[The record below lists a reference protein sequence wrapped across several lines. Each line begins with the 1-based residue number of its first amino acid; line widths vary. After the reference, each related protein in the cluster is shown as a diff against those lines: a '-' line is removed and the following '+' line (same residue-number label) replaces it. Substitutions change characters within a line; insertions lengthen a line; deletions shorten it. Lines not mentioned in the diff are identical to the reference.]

1 MKIIKFLMFLSF
13 VLAALPVQAGE
24 RTISVDGHGVAAAKP
39 DTAELRVSV
48 IADEATAAAAMA
60 GVSAK
65 AGAILKALA
74 ALDAYGIA
82 GKDIQTGSI
91 SLNPLYQRNQGNQ
104 QQQPKV
110 IGYRASVDNRVRLGK
125 PDGLGKVIDAL
136 TKAGADRLDG
146 IRFLVA
152 DTKPLQAAARASAVK
167 DAMAAAKQL
176 ADAAGV
182 VVGDVLSISDAASGG
197 PVPQQRMMAFQST
210 EMSVP
215 VMPGEINVQ
224 VRVHMIFAIK

>member
-1 MKIIKFLMFLSF
+1 MKVIKFLMFLSF

-60 GVSAK
+60 GISTK

-74 ALDAYGIA
+74 AHGIA
-82 GKDIQTGSI
+82 EKDIKTGSI

-104 QQQPKV
+104 EQRPKV
-110 IGYRASVDNRVRLGK
+110 IAYRASVDNRVRLKK

-146 IRFLVA
+146 IRFLAA
-152 DTKPLQAAARASAVK
+152 DTKALQAAARASAVK

-176 ADAAGV
+176 AGAAGV

-197 PVPQQRMMAFQST
+197 PAPQQRIMAFQST

>member
-13 VLAALPVQAGE
+13 VLCALPVQAGE

-60 GVSAK
+60 GVSVK
-65 AGAILKALA
+65 AGTVLKALA
-74 ALDAYGIA
+74 AHGIA

-104 QQQPKV
+104 GQQPKV
-110 IGYRASVDNRVRLGK
+110 IGYRASVDNRVRLGQ

-136 TKAGADRLDG
+136 TKAGADRLDS

-167 DAMAAAKQL
+167 DAMATAKQL
-176 ADAAGV
+176 VDAAGIKLGEIV
-182 VVGDVLSISDAASGG
+182 SITDGASGG
-197 PVPQQRMMAFQST
+197 PVPQQRMMSFQSAET
-210 EMSVP
+210 NVP